1 MVLEYM
7 DKRCTKK
14 INTLACQIK
23 LVSERVLN
31 AWNDMPADT
40 VDFTSLILIVR
51 NQLRLLMLL
60 HTRSVFLKRL
70 VYSSV

>member
-31 AWNDMPADT
+31 VWNDMPADT
-40 VDFTSLILIVR
+40 VDFTSLTNFKKSV
-51 NQLRLLMLL
+51 
-60 HTRSVFLKRL
+60 TRVDVTAHPKCFP
-70 VYSSV
+70 